1 MWKKSRRFDVF
12 TAKTRNVKRKLD
24 GNSVNYMEK
33 LLDEVETKR
42 VKKSTVI
49 DKEKHDPEKL
59 TENLINGKNGQKDDN
74 VQKEETT
81 VSTSPKVMTLEIHG
95 NRWKVGTEN

>member
-1 MWKKSRRFDVF
+1 MQRVLKFYYFQWKKSRRFDVF

-59 TENLINGKNGQKDDN
+59 TENLMYVLIIYKKSF
-74 VQKEETT
+74 K
-81 VSTSPKVMTLEIHG
+81 S
-95 NRWKVGTEN
+95 